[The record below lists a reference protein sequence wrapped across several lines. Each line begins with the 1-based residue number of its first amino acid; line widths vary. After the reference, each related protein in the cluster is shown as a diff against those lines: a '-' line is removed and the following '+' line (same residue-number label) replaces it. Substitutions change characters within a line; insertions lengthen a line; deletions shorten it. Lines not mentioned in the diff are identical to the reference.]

1 MSSNEDKITEL
12 LPPLMGLVE
21 KRYPSPLASHE
32 DVVKNPT
39 VFWETLRRFHSVLGT
54 KFMVP
59 IIGGKELDLYLLY
72 VEVTGRGGFQ
82 KVVREK
88 KWRDVGGVFKF
99 SPTTTSASFVL
110 RKHYMSLLYYY
121 EQVYFF
127 KLQGPLLTPTAVSPT
142 LKSPSCRSVMSDRM
156 ESASESIQQTPNQ
169 QLQQQ
174 LQLHM
179 PHKRSTSSPYLDT
192 VDPPYYPVMGTIN
205 GKFDCGY
212 LVTVKLGSDVLHGV
226 LYYPPALGSS
236 CSIQTDNAIVPYNP
250 ALRHQ
255 GRRRR
260 RRGRRGVDPSHPK
273 PNRSGYNFFFAEK
286 HSNLKTLYPTR
297 EREFTKMIGES
308 WSKLSPEERMVY
320 QNIGL
325 KDKERY
331 KRELKE
337 YKERLKLL
345 EPMEVRRTEP
355 PPKKLK

>member
-1 MSSNEDKITEL
+1 MEMSSKEGKVTEV
-12 LPPLMGLVE
+12 PPLMGLVD

-32 DVVKNPT
+32 DVVGNPT
-39 VFWETLRRFHSVLGT
+39 VFWETLRQFHSVLGT

-72 VEVTGRGGFQ
+72 MEVTGRGGFQ

-127 KLQGPLLTPTAVSPT
+127 KLQGPLLTPTVVSP
-142 LKSPSCRSVMSDRM
+142 LKSPSCRSVMPDRM
-156 ESASESIQQTPNQ
+156 DSVSESM
-169 QLQQQ
+169 QLPRNHQQQ
-174 LQLHM
+174 QQLHM
-179 PHKRSTSSPYLDT
+179 PHKRTTSSPYLDT

-226 LYYPPALGSS
+226 LYYPPASGS
-236 CSIQTDNAIVPYNP
+236 CPNQTEKAIVPCNP
-250 ALRHQ
+250 ALR
-255 GRRRR
+255 RRGRR
-260 RRGRRGVDPSHPK
+260 RRGRRGIDPSHPK

-286 HSNLKTLYPTR
+286 HSNLKALYPSR

-331 KRELKE
+331 KKELKE

-345 EPMEVRRTEP
+345 EPKEVRRTDP
-355 PPKKLK
+355 LVKS

>member
-1 MSSNEDKITEL
+1 MNMLSNGEKATET
-12 LPPLMGLVE
+12 PPLKGLVD

-32 DVVKNPT
+32 DVVRNPT

-59 IIGGKELDLYLLY
+59 IIGGKELDLYRLY
-72 VEVTGRGGFQ
+72 MEVTERGGFQ

-127 KLQGPLLTPTAVSPT
+127 KLQGPLLTPTEASP
-142 LKSPSCRSVMSDRM
+142 LKNPSSRSVMLDPM
-156 ESASESIQQTPNQ
+156 ESASESMPQP
-169 QLQQQ
+169 QQ
-174 LQLHM
+174 LQLEL
-179 PHKRSTSSPYLDT
+179 PHKRTTSSPYLST
-192 VDPPYYPVMGTIN
+192 GEEDPSYYPVVGTIK
-205 GKFDCGY
+205 GKFDLGY
-212 LVTVKLGSDVLHGV
+212 LVTVKLGSDFLHGV

-236 CSIQTDNAIVPYNP
+236 CSIQNENAIVPYNP
-250 ALRHQ
+250 ALR
-255 GRRRR
+255 RRGRR

-286 HSNLKTLYPTR
+286 HSNLKALYPRR

-331 KRELKE
+331 KKELKE
-337 YKERLKLL
+337 YKEGLKLL
-345 EPMEVRRTEP
+345 VPKEVRTDSSV
-355 PPKKLK
+355 KS